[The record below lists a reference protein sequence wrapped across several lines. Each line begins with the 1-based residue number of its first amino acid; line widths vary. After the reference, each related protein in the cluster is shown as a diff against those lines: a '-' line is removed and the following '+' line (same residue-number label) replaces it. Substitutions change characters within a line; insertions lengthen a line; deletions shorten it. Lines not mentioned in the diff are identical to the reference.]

1 MQIYSVSPVL
11 FKSQFF
17 VFLQNFRAPN
27 GDYSTHSLQSV
38 KDEVFINVFDEVL
51 HDVTEVS
58 S

>member
-1 MQIYSVSPVL
+1 M
-11 FKSQFF
+11 QFF
-17 VFLQNFRAPN
+17 LIFLYCSNHVFDLFNLFRAPN

-51 HDVTEVS
+51 HDAVEVS